1 MDAAALK
8 AKACTSAKAKKL
20 WGSVAAFCGD
30 EAEALAAAH
39 CTGRSYTVIMMS
51 EYAPLCEAY
60 KDQVVVTGGGSIPG
74 SSTGSAA
81 KLNQAIDGINK
92 LRGLFGK

>member
-1 MDAAALK
+1 MQ
-8 AKACTSAKAKKL
+8 
-20 WGSVAAFCGD
+20 
-30 EAEALAAAH
+30 
-39 CTGRSYTVIMMS
+39 S

-60 KDQVVVTGGGSIPG
+60 RDKVVVTGGGAIPG
-74 SSTGSAA
+74 AAGGGAGA